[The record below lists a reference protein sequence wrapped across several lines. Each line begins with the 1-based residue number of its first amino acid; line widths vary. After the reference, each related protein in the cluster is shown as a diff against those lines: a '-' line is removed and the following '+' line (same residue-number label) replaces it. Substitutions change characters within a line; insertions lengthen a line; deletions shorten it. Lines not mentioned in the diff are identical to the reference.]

1 METTGEQVT
10 DQTGQPLPDMAAAG
24 PAASGQSGPAAAAAP
39 DEAAPQGVGP
49 QAMDREQSDAGADG
63 PLPSQLNSFITLKEV
78 ARVSRGKALRLQADD
93 VIVAIDGQIF
103 QGSIEDFLDVLDECD
118 EQVGVLLTIWRKG
131 VIYNIIA
138 RGPLGGT
145 FEHVRA
151 DIAEQV
157 SRDFDAAD
165 IGPREEYEIF
175 EVLRDLH
182 RNAEIIETRTTE
194 LAVYLP
200 PVWLAQNRLWEPLLA
215 VSAIYGVTLAVHW
228 VVFIFAAILLGL
240 YFKRAQIALL
250 RSFAIYRDKQMWLIV
265 AARSMLEAQQV
276 ARKFDPKMRFRNSLV
291 GDPVP
296 DEAELPKK
304 KRRRSSIPMAA

>member
-1 METTGEQVT
+1 MENTGEQVT
-10 DQTGQPLPDMAAAG
+10 DQTGQPLPGMAADG
-24 PAASGQSGPAAAAAP
+24 SVASGPSGPAAAPAASEDSP
-39 DEAAPQGVGP
+39 QEAQTPPG
-49 QAMDREQSDAGADG
+49 GANPG
-63 PLPSQLNSFITLKEV
+63 QLNSFIALKEV

-93 VIVAIDGQIF
+93 VIVAIDGQLF
-103 QGSIEDFLDVLDECD
+103 QGSIEDFLDILDECD
-118 EQVGVLLTIWRKG
+118 EEVGVLLTIWRKG

-157 SRDFDAAD
+157 SRDFETAD
-165 IGPREEYEIF
+165 IGPRADYEIF

-182 RNAEIIETRTTE
+182 RNAEIIETRPSE
-194 LAVYLP
+194 VAVYLP

-215 VSAIYGVTLAVHW
+215 VSAIYGVTFAVHW
-228 VVFIFAAILLGL
+228 VVFVFAAILLGL

-296 DEAELPKK
+296 DEPEKPAK
-304 KRRRSSIPMAA
+304 KRRRSSVPMAA

>member
-10 DQTGQPLPDMAAAG
+10 GQTGQPLPNM
-24 PAASGQSGPAAAAAP
+24 AAAAP
-39 DEAAPQGVGP
+39 DASGRPGAAAAPSPAEAGPQEAGP
-49 QAMDREQSDAGADG
+49 QAGQQEAGPQAGDAQ
-63 PLPSQLNSFITLKEV
+63 PNQMNSFIALKEV

-103 QGSIEDFLDVLDECD
+103 QASIDDFLDILDECD
-118 EQVGVLLTIWRKG
+118 EEVGVLLTIWRKG

-157 SRDFDAAD
+157 NRDFETAD
-165 IGPREEYEIF
+165 IGPRADYEIY

-182 RNAEIIETRTTE
+182 RQAEVIETRPSE
-194 LAVYLP
+194 IAVYLP

-215 VSAIYGVTLAVHW
+215 VSAIYGVTFAVHW
-228 VVFIFAAILLGL
+228 VVFIIAAILLGL

-276 ARKFDPKMRFRNSLV
+276 ARKLDPKMRFRNSLV

-296 DEAELPKK
+296 EEPEKPAK
-304 KRRRSSIPMAA
+304 KRRRSSVPMAA

>member
-1 METTGEQVT
+1 MENTGEQVT
-10 DQTGQPLPDMAAAG
+10 DQTGQPLPGMAADG
-24 PAASGQSGPAAAAAP
+24 PAASGPSGQAAAASASEGSP
-39 DEAAPQGVGP
+39 QEAQTPPG
-49 QAMDREQSDAGADG
+49 GANPG
-63 PLPSQLNSFITLKEV
+63 QLNSFIALKEV

-93 VIVAIDGQIF
+93 VIVAIDGQLF
-103 QGSIEDFLDVLDECD
+103 QGSIDDFLDILDECD
-118 EQVGVLLTIWRKG
+118 EEVGVLLTIWRKG

-151 DIAEQV
+151 EIAEQV
-157 SRDFDAAD
+157 SRDFETAD
-165 IGPREEYEIF
+165 IGPRADYEIF

-182 RNAEIIETRTTE
+182 RNAEIIETRPSE
-194 LAVYLP
+194 VAVYLP

-215 VSAIYGVTLAVHW
+215 VSAIYGVTFAVHW
-228 VVFIFAAILLGL
+228 VVFVFAAILLGL

-296 DEAELPKK
+296 DEPEKPAK
-304 KRRRSSIPMAA
+304 KRRRSSVPMAA